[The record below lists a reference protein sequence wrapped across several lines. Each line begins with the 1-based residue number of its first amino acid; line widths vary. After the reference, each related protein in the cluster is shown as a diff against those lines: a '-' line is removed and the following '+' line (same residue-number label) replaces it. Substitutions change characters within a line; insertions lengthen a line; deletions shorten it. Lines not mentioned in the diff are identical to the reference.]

1 MAREPRSERSSL
13 EKCGLVTSEPQNPA
27 QSLDSSLQGV
37 LTPGSPRFPLRRGNQ
52 AVFSLRRGNR
62 GVSRVRTGS
71 EPVRSRKR
79 ASLRVA
85 APHAL
90 WEVISALQ
98 NRQTGLRSPVLRD
111 APSEGEISR
120 FSPSEG
126 EISLS
131 GGSEPVLSRKRA
143 SLRVAAPQALWEVIF
158 ALQTVKPGSGALF

>member
-37 LTPGSPRFPLRRGNQ
+37 LTPGSPRFP
-52 AVFSLRRGNR
+52 LRRGNR

-111 APSEGEISR
+111 SPSEGEISR